1 MQEKTIRR
9 LLFLTIFLVAVLP
22 LGAALYFLDH
32 ALQTSLDL
40 GFNASIVHALDVSA
54 TNLKTLKN
62 LDAPDEERYRDE
74 FEAVQR
80 LRRVYSRPELVK
92 EDIRGS
98 LRIYF
103 AAGVIAVV
111 LASLLLAAMVGR
123 RITRAYRMTFDELI
137 RQRERARYLE
147 EMGSWQELARML
159 AHEIKNPLTPIEVLV
174 SSLSKSYLSKSEA
187 EFREQLRLTQQM
199 IAEELDH
206 LKSTVSKFSEFA
218 RLPVAHM
225 TVQVL
230 PPLVEQLARAIA
242 ASHEAADIRVRVPGT
257 EVPGVDVAEDG
268 TSELRARVDATLMRQ
283 VLTNIVRNGIEANRG
298 ARVVFTIDFAAGTDW
313 IDVSIANDGQP
324 VPADLAGRIFDPYVS
339 GGSGKDNMG
348 LGLAIVKKIVIEHG
362 GEISYEERAGEPVFI
377 LRLPR
382 CP

>member
-1 MQEKTIRR
+1 MQEKTVRR
-9 LLFLTIFLVAVLP
+9 LLFLTIFVVAVLP
-22 LGAALYFLDH
+22 LAAALYFLDH

-40 GFNASIVHALDVSA
+40 GFNASIVHALDASA
-54 TNLKTLKN
+54 TDLKTLKN
-62 LDAPDEERYRDE
+62 LDAPLEERYRDE

-80 LRRVYSRPELVK
+80 LRRVYSSPELVK
-92 EDIRGS
+92 QGIRQS

-123 RITRAYRMTFDELI
+123 RITRAYKMTLDEML

-174 SSLSKSYLSKSEA
+174 SSLSKSYLGKSES
-187 EFREQLRLTQQM
+187 EFREQLRVTQQM

-225 TVQVL
+225 TIQAL
-230 PPLVEQLARAIA
+230 PPLIEQLAKAVAANLEAGAIV
-242 ASHEAADIRVRVPGT
+242 VRVP
-257 EVPGVDVAEDG
+257 EPDG
-268 TSELRARVDATLMRQ
+268 PELRARVDATLMRQ
-283 VLTNIVRNGIEANRG
+283 VLTNIVRNGIEANAG
-298 ARVVFTIDFAAGTDW
+298 ARVTFTIHFAASAGW
-313 IDVSIANDGQP
+313 LDVSVANDGWP
-324 VPADLAGRIFDPYVS
+324 VPAAIAARIFDPYVS
-339 GGSGKDNMG
+339 GGNGRENMG
-348 LGLAIVKKIVIEHG
+348 LGLAIVKKVMIEHG
-362 GEISYEERAGEPVFI
+362 GEISYEERDGHPVFI

-382 CP
+382 VA